1 MKHLKI
7 MTCLLLLGSMAPTT
21 ALCTGKDASKRGKEK
36 GCDRPYSE
44 AMYVKRQGGDLY
56 ISAKLDERT
65 DITYWFRRCMFNELY
80 TFYRVGITRNRTALP
95 PTHRL
100 PLEQPL

>member
-1 MKHLKI
+1 

-65 DITYWFRRCMFNELY
+65 DISYFFSETATTEIY
-80 TFYRVGITRNRTALP
+80 TQKRPGT
-95 PTHRL
+95 
-100 PLEQPL
+100 

>member
-56 ISAKLDERT
+56 ISAKLDEGRISPIGSGGACST
-65 DITYWFRRCMFNELY
+65 SS
-80 TFYRVGITRNRTALP
+80 TRSTA
-95 PTHRL
+95 
-100 PLEQPL
+100 

>member
-44 AMYVKRQGGDLY
+44 AV
-56 ISAKLDERT
+56 S
-65 DITYWFRRCMFNELY
+65 Y
-80 TFYRVGITRNRTALP
+80 THLTLP
-95 PTHRL
+95 TTPSV
-100 PLEQPL
+100 

>member
-1 MKHLKI
+1 

-56 ISAKLDERT
+56 ISAKLD
-65 DITYWFRRCMFNELY
+65 
-80 TFYRVGITRNRTALP
+80 
-95 PTHRL
+95 
-100 PLEQPL
+100 

>member
-56 ISAKLDERT
+56 ISAKLDERIGSGGACST
-65 DITYWFRRCMFNELY
+65 SS
-80 TFYRVGITRNRTALP
+80 TRSTA
-95 PTHRL
+95 
-100 PLEQPL
+100 